1 MILTSTQ
8 QLRWSVAE
16 AKRMYQASIP
26 GLETLINVSKI
37 PSCGFQL
44 LLWKVKTEVAN
55 EDNTAF

>member
-8 QLRWSVAE
+8 QLRW
-16 AKRMYQASIP
+16 MYQASIP